1 MEEVKKFPSIY
12 VTEHRKNSID
22 FHPSSVSVEF
32 NIISTRRGKQSH
44 ASRKQMETSRHQ
56 NTKFHT
62 DIPVKGTSFS
72 GVLIMPLTEEISKEE
87 SLFGFDMFVFFFH
100 KVPNKNKNKEGG
112 LFSGRK
118 NGKLIISQ
126 LCVFGFTQLISNRF
140 YFREFRH
147 SSRSEVFC
155 FGFSCHILEY
165 CH

>member
-87 SLFGFDMFVFFFH
+87 SLFGFDMFFVFFSI
-100 KVPNKNKNKEGG
+100 KCQTKIRTRKEG
-112 LFSGRK
+112 
-118 NGKLIISQ
+118 
-126 LCVFGFTQLISNRF
+126 
-140 YFREFRH
+140 
-147 SSRSEVFC
+147 C
-155 FGFSCHILEY
+155 FQEEKMEN
-165 CH
+165 

>member
-72 GVLIMPLTEEISKEE
+72 GVFIMPLTEEISKEE
-87 SLFGFDMFVFFFH
+87 SLFGFDVYFFFPI
-100 KVPNKNKNKEGG
+100 KCQTKIRTRKEG
-112 LFSGRK
+112 
-118 NGKLIISQ
+118 
-126 LCVFGFTQLISNRF
+126 
-140 YFREFRH
+140 
-147 SSRSEVFC
+147 C
-155 FGFSCHILEY
+155 FQEEKMEN
-165 CH
+165 

>member
-72 GVLIMPLTEEISKEE
+72 GVFIMPLTEEISKEE
-87 SLFGFDMFVFFFH
+87 SLFGFDMFVCFFSI
-100 KVPNKNKNKEGG
+100 KCQTKIRTRKEG
-112 LFSGRK
+112 
-118 NGKLIISQ
+118 
-126 LCVFGFTQLISNRF
+126 
-140 YFREFRH
+140 
-147 SSRSEVFC
+147 C
-155 FGFSCHILEY
+155 FQEEKMEN
-165 CH
+165 

>member
-72 GVLIMPLTEEISKEE
+72 GVFIMPLTEEISKEE
-87 SLFGFDMFVFFFH
+87 SLFGFDMFFFFSI
-100 KVPNKNKNKEGG
+100 KCQTKIRTRKEGC
-112 LFSGRK
+112 FQEEK